1 MNKRLLVPLS
11 FFLLAGILYWGLFR
25 DPKEVPSPLIGKPA
39 PAFTL
44 TQLGNPNANFSP
56 ADMKG
61 KVWLMNVWASWCASC
76 KEEHPVLLDLQKS
89 NFAPIVGFNYKDQ
102 RAAGLDVLK
111 KTGDPFV
118 LSAFDADGKVGLDWG
133 VYGAPETFL
142 IDAEG
147 IIRAKHVGP
156 ITHEIAA
163 QKFAPFVA
171 APR

>member
-1 MNKRLLVPLS
+1 MNKRLLIPIS
-11 FFLLAGILYWGLFR
+11 FFLLAAILYWGLFR
-25 DPKEVPSPLIGKPA
+25 DPKEVPSPLIGKSA

-44 TQLGNPNANFSP
+44 TQLGNPNATFSP

-76 KEEHPVLLDLQKS
+76 KEEHPVLLELQKK

-102 RAAGLDVLK
+102 RAAGLDALK

-156 ITHEIAA
+156 ITNEIVA
-163 QKFAPFVA
+163 QKFAPFVV

>member
-1 MNKRLLVPLS
+1 MNKRLLIPAA
-11 FFLLAGILYWGLFR
+11 FLVLAAILFWGLFR

-44 TQLGNPNANFSP
+44 TQLGNPNATFSP

-76 KEEHPVLLDLQKS
+76 KEEHPVLLDLQKRG
-89 NFAPIVGFNYKDQ
+89 FAPIVGFNYKDQ

-118 LSAFDADGKVGLDWG
+118 VSAFDSDGKVGLDWG

-156 ITHEIAA
+156 ITAEIVE
-163 QKFAPFVA
+163 QKFAPYFNQT
-171 APR
+171 R

>member
-1 MNKRLLVPLS
+1 MNKRLLIPAA
-11 FFLLAGILYWGLFR
+11 FLALAAVLFWGLFR

-44 TQLGNPNANFSP
+44 AQLGNPSAIFSP

-61 KVWLMNVWASWCASC
+61 KVWLLNVWASWCASC
-76 KEEHPVLLDLQKS
+76 KEEHPVLLDLQKR

-118 LSAFDADGKVGLDWG
+118 VSAFDSDGKVGLDWG

-142 IDAEG
+142 IDADG

-156 ITHEIAA
+156 ITHEIVA
-163 QKFAPFVA
+163 QKFAPFVT

>member
-1 MNKRLLVPLS
+1 MNKRLFIPLS
-11 FFLLAGILYWGLFR
+11 FLILAGILFWGLYR

-44 TQLGNPNANFSP
+44 PQLGNPSATFST

-61 KVWLMNVWASWCASC
+61 KVWLMNVWASWCPNC
-76 KEEHPVLLDLQKS
+76 KDEHPVLLDLQKK
-89 NFAPIVGFNYKDQ
+89 NFAPIIGFNYKDQ
-102 RAAGLDVLK
+102 RALGLDVLK

-118 LSAFDADGKVGLDWG
+118 VSAFDADGKVGLDWG

-142 IDAEG
+142 IDADG

-156 ITHEIAA
+156 ITPEIVAE
-163 QKFAPFVA
+163 KFAPFVVA
-171 APR
+171 KR

>member
-44 TQLGNPNANFSP
+44 TQLGNPNATFSP

-76 KEEHPVLLDLQKS
+76 KEEHPVLLELQKK

-156 ITHEIAA
+156 ITHEIVA
-163 QKFAPFVA
+163 QKFAPFAA

>member
-1 MNKRLLVPLS
+1 MNKRLLIPFA
-11 FFLLAGILYWGLFR
+11 FFILAGILYWGLFR

-44 TQLGNPNANFSP
+44 AQLANPTANFSP

-61 KVWLMNVWASWCASC
+61 KVWLLNVWASWCPNC
-76 KEEHPVLLDLQKS
+76 KDEHPVLMDLQKQ
-89 NFAPIVGFNYKDQ
+89 NFAPIIGFNYKDQ
-102 RAAGLDVLK
+102 RNLGLDVLK

-118 LSAFDADGKVGLDWG
+118 LSAFDSSGQVGLDWG

-156 ITHEIAA
+156 LTHEIVQ
-163 QKFAPFVA
+163 QKFAPFVV
-171 APR
+171 RRN